1 MICIYSEQ
9 AVTERYLTISIII
22 NRQCADNK
30 DVVGMSEMRLPL
42 DVRYAAQANSV
53 A

>member
-1 MICIYSEQ
+1 MICIYSEL

-30 DVVGMSEMRLPL
+30 HDEEMGEIRIPL
-42 DVRYAAQANSV
+42 NVRYAAQANSV

>member
-1 MICIYSEQ
+1 MICIYSEL

-30 DVVGMSEMRLPL
+30 HNEEMCEIRFPF